1 MFRFPEDFM
10 FELNKEEFENWRSQF
25 ATSNSDRM
33 GLRYSPMVFTKHGVL
48 MLSNVLNSKKAI
60 SVNIQIMRIFTRI
73 TKSISDTQ
81 SINVEIEKIKKKL
94 YNQDKNI
101 ELVFDYLEELM
112 TDQEEEPI
120 PRNQI
125 GYQLNK
131 SKLPV

>member
-1 MFRFPEDFM
+1 
-10 FELNKEEFENWRSQF
+10 
-25 ATSNSDRM
+25 
-33 GLRYSPMVFTKHGVL
+33 MVFTKHGVL